1 MPGMS
6 LTTLFRFFLGLT
18 LALTAVLGLLDL
30 GLRNAVSPQGI
41 VSFEFC
47 GYAGNCEAI
56 LAAWGE
62 RGRALAMLVQGLD
75 YLYLFAYSGF
85 GCTTLLL
92 LARRVPPALQR
103 FTAGLG
109 GFALLAGVADAFEN
123 LALIRLLMGDT
134 ALETGMLAGHFASAK
149 FAIVGLSLTWTL
161 ACWVGFV
168 LIRRRPAMPT
178 A

>member
-1 MPGMS
+1 MPGVS
-6 LTTLFRFFLGLT
+6 LAALFRFCLGLT

-30 GLRNAVSPQGI
+30 GLRNTVSPQGI

-85 GCTTLLL
+85 GCTALLL
-92 LARRVPPALQR
+92 LARRVPPVLQR

-109 GFALLAGVADAFEN
+109 WFALLAGAADAIEN

-134 ALETGMLAGHFASAK
+134 ALETARLAGHFASAK
-149 FAIVGLSLTWTL
+149 FAIVGLSLAWML
-161 ACWVGFV
+161 ACWLCFV
-168 LIRRRPAMPT
+168 VVRRPAGVS

>member
-1 MPGMS
+1 MAGVS
-6 LTTLFRFFLGLT
+6 LATLFRFFLGLT

-75 YLYLFAYSGF
+75 YLYLLAYSGF
-85 GCTTLLL
+85 GCTALLL
-92 LARRVPPALQR
+92 LAQRVPPALQR
-103 FTAGLG
+103 FTTRLAW
-109 GFALLAGVADAFEN
+109 FALLAGVADALEN
-123 LALIRLLMGDT
+123 AALIRLLMGDT
-134 ALETGMLAGHFASAK
+134 AVETGKLAGHFASAK
-149 FAIVGLSLTWTL
+149 FAIVGLSLAWML
-161 ACWVGFV
+161 GCWVGFV
-168 LIRRRPAMPT
+168 LVRRRPALP
-178 A
+178 AA